1 MLQFFSISDYFKMQK
16 INFGLII
23 EANLINT
30 FKISLT
36 HTFCTF
42 ITTGGVKDEPQISAT
57 TPAKIIKNT
66 TNVDQDEIE

>member
-1 MLQFFSISDYFKMQK
+1 MLCLSV
-16 INFGLII
+16 NLC
-23 EANLINT
+23 NLINT

-66 TNVDQDEIE
+66 TNVDQDEIEWDEYAAILRGQIVE

>member
-1 MLQFFSISDYFKMQK
+1 MLCLSV
-16 INFGLII
+16 NLC
-23 EANLINT
+23 NLINI

-57 TPAKIIKNT
+57 TPAKIMKNT
-66 TNVDQDEIE
+66 TKVDQDEIEWDEYAAILRGQTVE